1 MHARFIAMEIFLV
14 RHTTPAVE
22 KGICYG
28 QSDLDVTE
36 SFAGEAAIIQQHLPS
51 SIAAVYSSP
60 LQRCS
65 KLAAYLFPHHP
76 LQLHEHLM
84 EINCGNWEMKRWE
97 DIPREET
104 TAWMDN
110 LIHEKIP
117 GGESYVD
124 LFERVSRFFDQVN
137 QQPKPSV
144 IVAHGGVIRSILS
157 YITHTPLEDS
167 FKLFS
172 LHYGCVIKITAGENG
187 FQHEVLSNIPH
198 EKETH
203 KPSHL

>member
-1 MHARFIAMEIFLV
+1 MEIFLV

-36 SFAGEAAIIQQHLPS
+36 SFISEATIIKQYLPEN
-51 SIAAVYSSP
+51 ITAVYSSP
-60 LQRCS
+60 LKRCS
-65 KLAAYLFPHHP
+65 KLAAHLFPGHH
-76 LQLHEHLM
+76 LQLHEKLM
-84 EINCGNWEMKRWE
+84 EINCGNWEMKRWD

-104 TAWMDN
+104 AAWMDN
-110 LIHEKIP
+110 LIHERIP

-124 LFERVSRFFDQVN
+124 LFERVSRVFDLIH

-144 IVAHGGVIRSILS
+144 IIAHGGVIRSILS
-157 YITHTPLEDS
+157 YITNTPLKDS
-167 FKLFS
+167 FNAFS
-172 LHYGCVIKITAGENG
+172 LHYGCVIKITTKENC
-187 FQHEVLSNIPH
+187 FHHEVLSNIPH

-203 KPSHL
+203 KPSYL

>member
-1 MHARFIAMEIFLV
+1 MEIFLI

-36 SFAGEAAIIQQHLPS
+36 TFTGEAAIIQQHLPAN
-51 SIAAVYSSP
+51 IAVVYSSP

-65 KLAAYLFPHHP
+65 KLATHLFPGHQ
-76 LQLHEHLM
+76 LQLHEQLM
-84 EINCGNWEMKRWE
+84 EINCGNWEMKRWD
-97 DIPREET
+97 DIPRDET
-104 TAWMDN
+104 AAWMDN
-110 LIHEKIP
+110 LIHQRIP

-124 LFERVSRFFDQVN
+124 LFERVSRIFDLIH

-157 YITHTPLEDS
+157 YITGTPLADS
-167 FKLFS
+167 FKQFS
-172 LHYGCVIKITAGENG
+172 LHYGCVVKLTAKENG
-187 FQHEVLSNIPH
+187 FQHEVVSNIPH

-203 KPSHL
+203 KPSNL